1 MTLVPQGNEPLRL
14 SKEEG
19 MQIHLFL
26 SFGKIRLRLKIRIGL

>member
-1 MTLVPQGNEPLRL
+1 MRMPQGNEPLRF

-26 SFGKIRLRLKIRIGL
+26 SLWKIRLRLKIRIGL